1 MRQESA
7 MVEKMKKIAGFRP
20 KPAVWTAI
28 AVILLI
34 VLLIPLLRLAE
45 YAVPWYDDY
54 NYGRFARTAMRSGKT
69 LGNALKGVAECVHI
83 SWYAWQGTYGSIIF
97 MVLTPAIWGEEF
109 YFWGPV
115 FLILLLTISVCMFV
129 YTLMRTVLEA
139 DSNASFG
146 IGIVTATLTL
156 EMMHTAQAGIYW
168 YNGGVHYVG
177 MHSVMLLA
185 LAAALRSI
193 YTDKMLNR
201 VVFTVTG
208 VLLAVLT
215 AGGNFVTAL
224 QGILFLGTLT
234 VLGIMKRGK
243 RAAGTILMLLA
254 YAAGFAVNVSAPG
267 NARRARSYVGWGMSP
282 VRAVLTSFKEGAL
295 HAWKFT
301 GFMTLV
307 VILFALPMILYA
319 VRRSDFHFKM
329 PGLVSAW
336 SFGLYSAGFTP
347 SLYSMGN
354 PGLGRTLNA
363 VKLTWQI
370 LLVLNVIYWCGF
382 LCKKQVKP
390 DLGEQMCRWWYYP
403 MLAVCV
409 LLCFHAEKNPEGSFC
424 SYGAWYEIHSGL
436 AYNFYQEYLERVE
449 ILKGDEEDVVLT
461 PYHWTPWMICIG
473 DLSEDTKDESNRA
486 LADWYNK
493 ESVRV
498 EPED

>member
-1 MRQESA
+1 MKRKMRKLLQWRIE
-7 MVEKMKKIAGFRP
+7 P
-20 KPAVWTAI
+20 VWYLGMT
-28 AVILLI
+28 IL
-34 VLLIPLLRLAE
+34 VLLLLLYPLLRLAG
-45 YAVPWYDDY
+45 YSVPWYDDY
-54 NYGRFARTAMRSGKT
+54 NYGRFAKTAMRSGES
-69 LGNALKGVAECVHI
+69 LGNALKGVAECVRI

-115 FLILLLTISVCMFV
+115 FLILLLTISVCVFV
-129 YTLMRTVLEA
+129 YTLLRTVVGTEA
-139 DSNASFG
+139 NASFG
-146 IGIVTATLTL
+146 IGIVTAILTL
-156 EMMHTAQAGIYW
+156 EMLHTAQAGIYW

-193 YTDKMLNR
+193 YTEKT
-201 VVFTVTG
+201 VVRIALTAVG
-208 VLLAVLT
+208 ILLAVLT

-224 QGILFLGTLT
+224 QGILFLGTMT
-234 VLGIMKRGK
+234 VLGVAKRGK
-243 RAAGTILMLLA
+243 RAAGAALMLLA

-267 NARRARSYVGWGMSP
+267 NAHRARSYVGWGMSP
-282 VRAVLTSFKEGAL
+282 MRAILTSFKEGVL

-307 VILFALPMILYA
+307 VILFALPTILYA
-319 VRRSDFHFKM
+319 VRRSDFHFKT

-336 SFGLYSAGFTP
+336 SFGVYSSGFTP

-382 LCKKQVKP
+382 LCKRQIKP
-390 DLGEQMCRWWYYP
+390 ELGERMCRWWYYP

-409 LLCFHAEKNPEGSFC
+409 LLCFHGEKNPEGSFC

-461 PYHWTPWMICIG
+461 PYHWMPWMICMG
-473 DLSEDTKDESNRA
+473 DLSENPKDESNRA
-486 LADWYNK
+486 LADWYDK